1 MSWAAAAAA
10 GASVVGGYL
19 NSKGSKNKN
28 SGKVDLTTQTDM
40 TETSLIQKMD
50 PAARAILSSLV
61 GRLNDS
67 QAAGASTF
75 TRENAIADTSGIVQN
90 ILQQSRESA
99 LPNILGASA
108 GGGAYSGT
116 TQQILANDANARAVS
131 QSASVVS
138 QAITNYGQL
147 QLQEQQ
153 QRVAQLMSALGLSAD
168 STVSTT
174 ATKKGTERTAGTDFR
189 SQGAGGGGSLGG
201 SLLGGLSTFL
211 NTESG
216 ASAFNSLLSSGKSSG
231 TMVPGPTSGLTLDMR
246 GY

>member
-19 NSKGSKNKN
+19 SSKKGKN
-28 SGKVDLTTQTDM
+28 SGKVDLTTQTDL
-40 TETSLIQKMD
+40 TETSLVEKMD

-67 QAAGASTF
+67 QATGANTF

-116 TQQILANDANARAVS
+116 TQQILANDANARAVA

-147 QLQEQQ
+147 NLQEQNQ
-153 QRVAQLMSALGLSAD
+153 KVAQLMAALGLSAD
-168 STVSTT
+168 TTVSGT
-174 ATKKGTERTAGTDFR
+174 ATKKGTERTTGTDTR
-189 SQGAGGGGSLGG
+189 GQGGAGSSLAGSA
-201 SLLGGLSTFL
+201 LGGLSAFL

-216 ASAFNSLLSSGKSSG
+216 SSAFNSLLSSFNKSSVDPAFAKAASNNADPLYG
-231 TMVPGPTSGLTLDMR
+231 
-246 GY
+246 